1 MAVGW
6 AGDDSVSQQIQ
17 NTIDDEISRVRGN
30 IQSGESLHY
39 CDECGDEI
47 SEKRRLAIKGVRFCI
62 GCQSMFEHVAYRP
75 HCSIAEQVKTANF
88 VRRRSF
94 SIVENNEPTSP

>member
-30 IQSGESLHY
+30 LRGGESLRY

-47 SEKRRLAIKGVRFCI
+47 PEKRRLAIKGVRLCI
-62 GCQSMFEHVAYRP
+62 ECQSLLEHDAHR
-75 HCSIAEQVKTANF
+75 HSLFN
-88 VRRRSF
+88 RRASKDSRLR
-94 SIVENNEPTSP
+94 

>member
-47 SEKRRLAIKGVRFCI
+47 AEKRRLAIKGVRFCI
-62 GCQSMFEHVAYRP
+62 GCQSMFEHVAHR
-75 HCSIAEQVKTANF
+75 HSLFN
-88 VRRRSF
+88 RRASKDSQLR
-94 SIVENNEPTSP
+94 

>member
-17 NTIDDEISRVRGN
+17 TPSMMRSRVRGTGG
-30 IQSGESLHY
+30 GESLRY

-47 SEKRRLAIKGVRFCI
+47 PEQRRLAIKGVRLCI
-62 GCQSMFEHVAYRP
+62 ECQSLLEHDVHRHSLFNCRASKDSQLR
-75 HCSIAEQVKTANF
+75 
-88 VRRRSF
+88 
-94 SIVENNEPTSP
+94 

>member
-1 MAVGW
+1 MAVGL

-17 NTIDDEISRVRGN
+17 NTIDDEFSRVRGN

-39 CDECGDEI
+39 CDEI

-62 GCQSMFEHVAYRP
+62 GCQSMFEHVAYR
-75 HCSIAEQVKTANF
+75 HSLFN
-88 VRRRSF
+88 RRASKDSQLR
-94 SIVENNEPTSP
+94 

>member
-30 IQSGESLHY
+30 LRGGESLRY

-47 SEKRRLAIKGVRFCI
+47 PEKDDSR
-62 GCQSMFEHVAYRP
+62 
-75 HCSIAEQVKTANF
+75 
-88 VRRRSF
+88 
-94 SIVENNEPTSP
+94 

>member
-6 AGDDSVSQQIQ
+6 ASDDSVNQQIQ

-30 IQSGESLHY
+30 IKRGESAHY

-47 SEKRRLAIKGVRFCI
+47 PEARR
-62 GCQSMFEHVAYRP
+62 VA
-75 HCSIAEQVKTANF
+75 
-88 VRRRSF
+88 
-94 SIVENNEPTSP
+94 

>member
-30 IQSGESLHY
+30 LRGGEGLRY
-39 CDECGDEI
+39 CYECGDEI
-47 SEKRRLAIKGVRFCI
+47 PEQRRRAIKGVRLCI
-62 GCQSMFEHVAYRP
+62 ECQSILEHDAHR
-75 HCSIAEQVKTANF
+75 HSLFN
-88 VRRRSF
+88 RRASKDSQLR
-94 SIVENNEPTSP
+94 

>member
-30 IQSGESLHY
+30 IRGGESLHY
-39 CDECGDEI
+39 CDECGGEI
-47 SEKRRLAIKGVRFCI
+47 PEQRRLAIKGVRFCVE
-62 GCQSMFEHVAYRP
+62 CQSMLEHAAHR
-75 HCSIAEQVKTANF
+75 HSLFN
-88 VRRRSF
+88 RRASKDSQLR
-94 SIVENNEPTSP
+94 

>member
-30 IQSGESLHY
+30 LRGGESM
-39 CDECGDEI
+39 
-47 SEKRRLAIKGVRFCI
+47 R
-62 GCQSMFEHVAYRP
+62 
-75 HCSIAEQVKTANF
+75 
-88 VRRRSF
+88 
-94 SIVENNEPTSP
+94 

>member
-30 IQSGESLHY
+30 LRGGESLRY

-47 SEKRRLAIKGVRFCI
+47 PEKRRLAIKGVRLCVE
-62 GCQSMFEHVAYRP
+62 CQLLLEHDAYR
-75 HCSIAEQVKTANF
+75 HSLFN
-88 VRRRSF
+88 RRASKDSQLR
-94 SIVENNEPTSP
+94 